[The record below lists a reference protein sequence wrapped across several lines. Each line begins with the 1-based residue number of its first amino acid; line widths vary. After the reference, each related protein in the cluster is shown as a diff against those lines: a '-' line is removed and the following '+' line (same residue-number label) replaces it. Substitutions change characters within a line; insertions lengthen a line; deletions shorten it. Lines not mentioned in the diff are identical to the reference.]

1 MNRRPQI
8 PRGPIVRTLLHVYGA
23 PVSASNADAGAAR
36 AALVDKAPHMD
47 SRDMDYR
54 SPADSR
60 RHRTL
65 AIWIP
70 RKNVAHIGI
79 RRGCRLVR
87 LAQARPGTGKD
98 WPLLHHIALGH
109 GDRTDASRYR
119 RRTATCYRRRCRPE
133 QTHHQRR
140 AERGFARRQSS
151 PARERVFSKSASPA
165 LAGCPFERVM
175 TLATLIGRGNSSA
188 TLSIR

>member
-1 MNRRPQI
+1 
-8 PRGPIVRTLLHVYGA
+8 
-23 PVSASNADAGAAR
+23 
-36 AALVDKAPHMD
+36 
-47 SRDMDYR
+47 MDYR

-151 PARERVFSKSASPA
+151 PARERGVFQ
-165 LAGCPFERVM
+165 V
-175 TLATLIGRGNSSA
+175 
-188 TLSIR
+188 SIPGARRLPI

>member
-1 MNRRPQI
+1 MPVPPERHWWIRLRI
-8 PRGPIVRTLLHVYGA
+8 WIAEIWTIEAPRIA
-23 PVSASNADAGAAR
+23 ADT
-36 AALVDKAPHMD
+36 V
-47 SRDMDYR
+47 
-54 SPADSR
+54 
-60 RHRTL
+60 L

-188 TLSIR
+188 ALSIR